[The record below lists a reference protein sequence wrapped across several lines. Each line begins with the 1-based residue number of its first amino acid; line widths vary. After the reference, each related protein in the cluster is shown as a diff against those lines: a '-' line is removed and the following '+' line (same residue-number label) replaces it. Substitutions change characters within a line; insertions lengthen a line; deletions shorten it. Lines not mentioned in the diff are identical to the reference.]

1 MSAPPHPQHRA
12 RTSYRS
18 SAPLE
23 KPSDELQR
31 GQSIGRFT
39 IEEKLGAGGMG
50 VVYAAHDS
58 ELRRRVA
65 LKLLHPRS
73 GQTEDDLLREAQH
86 LARLNH
92 PNVVTVYEAN
102 VTHGRVWI
110 SMEYVEGNTL
120 AAWHRQRAH
129 SWEEVLAVMLP
140 VFSGGVDRIHLA
152 AATGSTLGSK
162 SRPGDRDEVDPRRSQ

>member
-1 MSAPPHPQHRA
+1 M
-12 RTSYRS
+12 
-18 SAPLE
+18 E